1 MQEPTSKSDR
11 GRSLIVFSTIGFFA
25 TVVLPAVGSGLFHV
39 VIGPDH
45 LTAIMALSV
54 CERSAA
60 FWQGIRWGVGHSV
73 GIGIVAVIVWLLGL
87 TLSEE
92 AHNSFDYFG
101 PLISG
106 VFMIAL
112 GVHFILKVNNMKAKA
127 GFVELVEAPL
137 PFTPIGRASET
148 PPDSGPSI
156 PEDPE
161 IAERVSVRTLSLL
174 AGIVTGAAGPGG
186 MLAVMPAS
194 YYETFV
200 ESFSYIGLFMISS
213 TLAMG
218 CVALLYGN
226 ITFSFA
232 LKNKDSDKL
241 VRGTYYFSSGM
252 SILLGLLWIIL
263 TLLGVLGTGH

>member
-1 MQEPTSKSDR
+1 M
-11 GRSLIVFSTIGFFA
+11 
-25 TVVLPAVGSGLFHV
+25 PAVASGLFHV

-45 LTAIMALSV
+45 LTAIMTLSV

-60 FWQGIRWGVGHSV
+60 FWQGIRWGIGHSV
-73 GIGIVAVIVWLLGL
+73 GIGLVAVIVWLLGS

-92 AHNSFDYFG
+92 AHNSFDYYG
-101 PLISG
+101 SIISG
-106 VFMIAL
+106 VFMVLL
-112 GVHFILKVNNMKAKA
+112 GVHFLRKVHKLRAKA
-127 GFVELVEAPL
+127 GFSELAAHHPL
-137 PFTPIGRASET
+137 TPIGKLADT
-148 PPDSGPSI
+148 PPLASSTPGEDSDI
-156 PEDPE
+156 ND
-161 IAERVSVRTLSLL
+161 RVSVSALSLL

-194 YYETFV
+194 YYDTIS

-218 CVALLYGN
+218 CVALIYGN
-226 ITFSFA
+226 ITFNFA

-252 SILLGLLWIIL
+252 SIILGFLWILL
-263 TLLGVLGTGH
+263 TLLGVLGSGHH